1 MIKYPKVNYIG
12 NKEKIA
18 KWICDQFP
26 KNAETLF
33 DAFSGGCSL
42 SYEAKFRG
50 LEVYTNDIL
59 EINYHIAKALIENN
73 KTTLKQEDID
83 LIFSGKPF
91 EGFMFNNYS
100 EVYFFPEECKEL
112 DLYRVNIEKLDS
124 DEKKSLAFTLIRRAM
139 IRKMPYSR
147 FNINWDKIVQLRD
160 EEYSYKKY
168 KRRRAYH
175 NESFKFHFLKN
186 LDEYNNAVFDNNKNN
201 KAYNDDIFNLLENV
215 KADVIY
221 LDPPYTGTMNNYFG
235 FYGLVDD
242 FITSNKTKPFEN
254 NFINKN
260 IAVELFDNLFSR
272 LSNFK
277 FWYLSYNNTSYPPK
291 DELLSLLNKYSNNV
305 KVIERKHIYKITGKE
320 KKEKN
325 KEFLFIIENTNYGNI
340 RSDRTRQTIFETT
353 N

>member
-42 SYEAKFRG
+42 SYEAKHRG

-59 EINYHIAKALIENN
+59 KVNYHIANGLIKNN
-73 KTTLKQEDID
+73 KIILNQEDIA
-83 LIFSGKPF
+83 LIFSGKPIK
-91 EGFMFNNYS
+91 GFMFNNYS

-112 DLYRVNIEKLDS
+112 DLYRANIEKLDS
-124 DEKKSLAFTLIRRAM
+124 TEKKSLAFALIRRAM

-160 EEYSYKKY
+160 EEYSYEKY

-175 NESFKFHFLKN
+175 NQSFKFHFLKN
-186 LDEYNNAVFDNNKNN
+186 LEDYNNAVFDNNKNN
-201 KAYNDDIFNLLENV
+201 KAYNDDIFNLLEEV
-215 KADVIY
+215 KADIIY
-221 LDPPYTGTMNNYFG
+221 LDPPYTGTMNNYHG

-242 FITSNKTKPFEN
+242 FITSNKTKPFDN
-254 NFINKN
+254 NFIDKN
-260 IAVELFDNLFSR
+260 ISIDLFDNLFSK

-277 FWYLSYNNTSYPPK
+277 FWYLSYNNASYPSK
-291 DELLSLLNKYSNNV
+291 EKLLSLLCKYSDNV
-305 KVIERKHIYKITGKE
+305 KVIERDHIYKITGKE

-325 KEFLFIIENTNYGNI
+325 KEFLFIIENTNYVDIKSN
-340 RSDRTRQTIFETT
+340 
-353 N
+353 

>member
-12 NKEKIA
+12 NKEKLA

-42 SYEAKFRG
+42 SYEAKHRG

-59 EINYHIAKALIENN
+59 KVNYHIANGLIENN
-73 KTTLKQEDID
+73 KIILNQEDIA
-83 LIFSGKPF
+83 LIFSGKPIK
-91 EGFMFNNYS
+91 GFMFNNYS

-112 DLYRVNIEKLDS
+112 DLYRANIEKLDS
-124 DEKKSLAFTLIRRAM
+124 TEKKSLAFALIRRAM

-160 EEYSYKKY
+160 EEYSYEKY

-175 NESFKFHFLKN
+175 NQSFKFHFLKN
-186 LDEYNNAVFDNNKNN
+186 LEDYNNAVFDNNKNN
-201 KAYNDDIFNLLENV
+201 KAYNDDIFNLLEEV
-215 KADVIY
+215 KADIIY
-221 LDPPYTGTMNNYFG
+221 LDPPYTGTMNNYHG

-242 FITSNKTKPFEN
+242 FITSNKTKSFDN
-254 NFINKN
+254 NFMDKK
-260 IAVELFDNLFSR
+260 IAIDLFDNLFSK

-277 FWYLSYNNTSYPPK
+277 FWYLSYNNASYPSK
-291 DELLSLLNKYSNNV
+291 EKLLSLLNKYSDNV
-305 KVIERKHIYKITGKE
+305 KIIERDHIYKITGKE

-325 KEFLFIIENTNYGNI
+325 KEFLFIIENTNYVDIKSN
-340 RSDRTRQTIFETT
+340 
-353 N
+353 